1 MEPADLGACF
11 AKYDVG
17 PHRDSEELDTP
28 QWEST
33 SKAKI
38 SKVGSG
44 CSPLPGYVPNPLGL
58 GKAQLSRGKKVED
71 KTNHSGRCGICDL
84 GRYFLR
90 FFWDW

>member
-1 MEPADLGACF
+1 MEPADLEACF
-11 AKYDVG
+11 AKYDIG

-44 CSPLPGYVPNPLGL
+44 CSPLPG
-58 GKAQLSRGKKVED
+58 
-71 KTNHSGRCGICDL
+71 
-84 GRYFLR
+84 
-90 FFWDW
+90 